1 MSIALRTMLMSLLC
15 LLAACSLGADEPQ
28 TRATGVPRPTSEA
41 AQPARTLPGR
51 LLYVRDDQ
59 IWMHSGTEVRELE
72 IDGNL
77 RDPAWSPDGSRI
89 AFIRRDESFSDLYV
103 FNVETGQ
110 ATQVTDN
117 GSSLQPR
124 TLDYVH
130 QIIWAAKP
138 TWSPDGQ
145 EIVYLSQEQP
155 ATQAGQQPAIY
166 EFPMTLYR
174 YETRLIG
181 TRQPNN
187 NDILPVG
194 QQDADKLA
202 PTWSPDGRYLA
213 YVQASRDEEPRR
225 IMRYDFTTELAEQFP
240 GTPDGAYDPAWSPD
254 GSMLAFAAGQDGA
267 TDIWM
272 VEAAGTGSARRL
284 TNLGRARAPEW
295 SPDGTMIAFVHV
307 GDNSSDLYT
316 LELTQEDGQ
325 FVAGEPVA
333 LTEGVQIDATAGLSW
348 GR

>member
-1 MSIALRTMLMSLLC
+1 MKTAFRTLALCLLV
-15 LLAACSLGADEPQ
+15 LLAACSLGDDGPRA
-28 TRATGVPRPTSEA
+28 RATGAPNPTDVA
-41 AQPARTLPGR
+41 ARPARSLPGR
-51 LLYVRDDQ
+51 LLYVRDNQ
-59 IWMHSGTEVRELE
+59 IWMHSGSEVRELE

-103 FNVETGQ
+103 YNAQTGQ

-117 GSSLQPR
+117 GSQLQER
-124 TLDYVH
+124 SQDYVH
-130 QIIWAAKP
+130 QVIWAAKP

-145 EIVYLSQEQP
+145 ELIYLSQERP
-155 ATQAGQQPAIY
+155 PTQAGEQPAIY
-166 EFPMTLYR
+166 EFPMELYR

-187 NDILPVG
+187 DDMLSVG
-194 QQDADKLA
+194 QQDTDKLA
-202 PTWSPDGRYLA
+202 PAWSPDGRYLA

-225 IMRYDFTTELAEQFP
+225 IMRYDFETELAEQFP

-254 GSMLAFAAGQDGA
+254 GRYLAFAAGQDGA

-272 VEAAGTGSARRL
+272 LDTTGTGSARRL
-284 TNLGRARAPEW
+284 TDLGRARAPVW
-295 SPDGTMIAFVHV
+295 APDATMIAFVHV

-316 LELTQEDGQ
+316 VDLKQENGAQ
-325 FVAGEPVA
+325 VASKPVA
-333 LTEGVQIDATAGLSW
+333 LTEGAQIDASAGLSW
-348 GR
+348 GK